1 MSAKSLMRSMLRR
14 FGAKDSGAA
23 AIEFAIL
30 MPVLILFV
38 LATYGLGLAVHHV
51 SSVSYAL
58 EDTARTLLLNPTLTQ
73 SDLQTVL
80 NSKLAP
86 LGNTTVSL
94 TKTLAKGVADSDIAV
109 LTVTYNFSI
118 KVPFVA
124 TYNGSYSRSANV
136 FLTVPPA

>member
-1 MSAKSLMRSMLRR
+1 
-14 FGAKDSGAA
+14 
-23 AIEFAIL
+23 

-94 TKTLAKGVADSDIAV
+94 TKALAKGVADSDIAV
-109 LTVTYNFSI
+109 LTVTYNYTI
-118 KVPFVA
+118 QVPFIT
-124 TYNGSYSRSANV
+124 TYNGSFSRSTNV